1 MPLKVK
7 SKDEERDRKQ
17 VNGNE
22 EKTIL
27 SLTLLSSK
35 DLISR
40 GSSKI
45 ADH

>member
-27 SLTLLSSK
+27 SLTLLQQRLLSSP
-35 DLISR
+35 LTS
-40 GSSKI
+40 
-45 ADH
+45 